1 METDLFTVSEDDS
14 IDLVVN
20 VMNWQNIRHVP
31 VESDDNELVGIIDSH
46 AIIHFLADKKGTEE
60 QAVKD
65 IMLTNFPTISST
77 ASAKQAVNLMADNRV
92 DALPVVD
99 GSNRLLGI
107 VTESDIIQVLKIT
120 NKISD

>member
-1 METDLFTVSEDDS
+1 
-14 IDLVVN
+14 
-20 VMNWQNIRHVP
+20 
-31 VESDDNELVGIIDSH
+31 
-46 AIIHFLADKKGTEE
+46 
-60 QAVKD
+60 
-65 IMLTNFPTISST
+65 MLTNFPTISST